1 MQVILMEKVA
11 NLGQLGEVVKVRS
24 GFARNYLIPQK
35 KAKRATPENLA
46 EFEARRGELERAQA
60 DALNQAQARAEKIDG
75 FLLKVTRKAGVDGKL
90 FGSVTNFDVVDEL
103 KTQGVEVERSEI
115 RMPAGPIKQAGEH
128 PISLVLH
135 PDVIATITISVQPE
149 T

>member
-60 DALNQAQARAEKIDG
+60 DALNQARARAEKIDG
-75 FLLKVTRKAGVDGKL
+75 FSLKVTRKAGVDGKL

-103 KTQGVEVERSEI
+103 KNQGVGVERSEI

-135 PDVIATITISVQPE
+135 PDVIATITVSVQAE

>member
-46 EFEARRGELERAQA
+46 EFETRRGELERAQA

-90 FGSVTNFDVVDEL
+90 FGSVTNFDVLDEL